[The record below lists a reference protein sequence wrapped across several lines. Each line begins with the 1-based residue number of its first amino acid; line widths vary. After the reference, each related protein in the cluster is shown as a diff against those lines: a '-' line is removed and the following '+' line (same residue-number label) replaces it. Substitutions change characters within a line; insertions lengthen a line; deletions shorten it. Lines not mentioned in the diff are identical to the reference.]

1 MDMCKN
7 SDAITEITLQPINK
21 FDFDAAII
29 FSDILLI
36 LDAINVKVDF
46 IPGKGPIVDNI
57 DVLNNIKSLSKEFK
71 YSKS

>member
-7 SDAITEITLQPINK
+7 SDALLNNLSTYKK

-36 LDAINVKVDF
+36 LDAIGVDVEFVK
-46 IPGKGPIVDNI
+46 GKGPIVVNI
-57 DVLNNIKSLSKEFK
+57 D
-71 YSKS
+71 Y